1 MKKALQAAQ
10 ADLQSALNSASDPQQ
25 KFQAAFVRAAVDV
38 ANHVATKASRHE
50 DRLLRSYATALKHA
64 WRDDSTGKRLARHL
78 PAAYFTL
85 RSFIAVV
92 AATSPAARSARTRC
106 GRSLRA
112 IAEQL
117 GAAAADRI
125 DMEVESSLAARHVPL
140 LQVNARGLPHLQ
152 MAWRY
157 VGAVLLPPAAK
168 VAAVPRAPAVK
179 KLRRPSAHSA
189 PPVFREAPA
198 AAPAPAGATAAAE
211 AQPDERWN
219 LPRSYEVWFGTNR
232 APVDTADVSK
242 GFSNERDPGGV
253 VHHGTCSVYIP
264 RAHQLGSTGTA
275 FWKRW
280 LKLKFTDDHLRLQKV
295 RSFGSSDDFLAA
307 LRTEISGIAAED
319 ERSVL
324 VYIHGYNTSFEQA
337 ALRAAQIGFDLK
349 VPTTAFYSWPSK
361 AAVAGYPADIARV
374 EASEPQIADFLT
386 SLAARAGATRVHVI
400 AHSMG
405 NRGFARAIARILSRA
420 SADSGIRFGQ
430 IILAAP
436 DLDVDLFKQLAAA
449 YPSISDRTTMYV
461 SARDRALGMSSWLQD
476 SHRAGFTPP
485 VTVLDGID
493 TVEVTDIDLTMLG
506 HGYFA
511 EARAVLSDIKDL
523 LDGSK
528 PPEKRLAIASK
539 VDGTARFWVIRA

>member
-1 MKKALQAAQ
+1 MKKALQAAE
-10 ADLQSALNSASDPQQ
+10 AASQSALNRASNPQQ
-25 KFQAAFVRAAVDV
+25 KFLAAFVRAAIHV
-38 ANHVATKASRHE
+38 ANHVAAKAARHD
-50 DRLLRSYATALKHA
+50 DRLLKSYAAVLKSA
-64 WRDDSTGKRLARHL
+64 WREKSGGKNLARHL
-78 PAAYFTL
+78 PPAYFTL

-106 GRSLRA
+106 TKSLRA
-112 IAEQL
+112 IAEHL
-117 GAAAADRI
+117 GTAAAERI
-125 DMEVESSLAARHVPL
+125 DMEVESNLNARQVPL
-140 LQVNARGLPHLQ
+140 LAVNARGIPHLQ
-152 MAWRY
+152 MAWKY
-157 VGAVLLPPAAK
+157 VGAVLLPPT
-168 VAAVPRAPAVK
+168 AAVHKDSAMAAEPAA
-179 KLRRPSAHSA
+179 RSA
-189 PPVFREAPA
+189 PPVFREVPA
-198 AAPAPAGATAAAE
+198 AAASPAPSVAATNV
-211 AQPDERWN
+211 QPDERWN

-232 APVDTADVSK
+232 APVDTTDASK
-242 GFSNERDPGGV
+242 GFSNERDPAGV
-253 VHHGTCSVYIP
+253 VHYGTCSVYIP
-264 RAHQLGSTGTA
+264 RAHQLGSIGTA

-280 LKLKFTDDHLRLQKV
+280 LKLKFTDDQLRLQKIL
-295 RSFGSSDDFLAA
+295 SYSSGDDFLTA
-307 LRTEISGIAAED
+307 LRTEIASLSGED
-319 ERSVL
+319 ERAVL

-349 VPTTAFYSWPSK
+349 IPTTAFYSWPSK

-386 SLAARAGATRVHVI
+386 SLAARAGASRVHVI

-420 SADSGIRFGQ
+420 SADAGIRFGQ

-449 YPSISDRTTMYV
+449 YPTISDRTTMYV
-461 SARDRALGMSSWLQD
+461 SARDRALEMSSWLQD
-476 SHRAGFTPP
+476 SNRAGFTPP

-493 TVEVTDIDLTMLG
+493 TVEVTNIDLTMLG

-528 PPEKRLAIASK
+528 PPEKRLAIFSK
-539 VDGTARFWVIRA
+539 VDGNARFWVIRA